1 MNMPRPK
8 LNIDPETVRKA
19 ERELGKIK
27 ESKLSIQLKGIIA
40 ASSHPVHQIADI
52 FHVSP
57 RSIFRW
63 ATKFKEHGVAGLR
76 DQPKGHMRS
85 KLNDEQKMR
94 IEEWLINGKN
104 ASGERIHWTLG
115 KLKREIEKEFDIG
128 IGTTP
133 LWKHIRGMGLV
144 LRKPRPIHAKANKED
159 QEGFK
164 KN

>member
-1 MNMPRPK
+1 MNMSRPK
-8 LNIDPETVRKA
+8 LNIDPDTVRKA
-19 ERELGKIK
+19 ERELSKIK

-52 FHVSP
+52 FQVSQ

-63 ATKFKEHGVAGLR
+63 VTKFKEQGVAGLR

-85 KLNDEQKMR
+85 KLNDEQKIV
-94 IEEWLINGKN
+94 IEEWLINGRN
-104 ASGERIHWTLG
+104 ASGEQTHWTLG
-115 KLKREIEKEFDIG
+115 KLKREIEKEFYIE

-144 LRKPRPIHAKANKED
+144 LKKPRPAHAKANRED
-159 QEGFK
+159 QEEFK

>member
-1 MNMPRPK
+1 MPRPK
-8 LNIDPETVRKA
+8 LNIDPETVRRA
-19 ERELGKIK
+19 ETELGKIK

-52 FHVSP
+52 FHVST

-63 ATKFKEHGVAGLR
+63 ATKFKEQGVAGLR
-76 DQPKGHMRS
+76 DQPKGHMRA
-85 KLNDEQKMR
+85 KLNDEQKMV
-94 IEEWLINGKN
+94 IEEWLLKGMN
-104 ASGERIHWTLG
+104 ASGERVHWTLG
-115 KLKREIEKEFDIG
+115 KLKKEIEKEFDIE

-144 LRKPRPIHAKANKED
+144 LKKPRPVHAKANKEE

>member
-1 MNMPRPK
+1 MPRPK

-19 ERELGKIK
+19 EKELCKIK

-52 FHVSP
+52 FQVSP

-63 ATKFKEHGVAGLR
+63 VTKFKEQGVAGLR

-85 KLNDEQKMR
+85 KLNDKQKIV
-94 IEEWLINGKN
+94 IEEWLINGRN

-115 KLKREIEKEFDIG
+115 KLKREIKKEFDIE
-128 IGTTP
+128 IGPTP

-144 LRKPRPIHAKANKED
+144 LKKPRPVHAKASKEE
-159 QEGFK
+159 QEEFK

>member
-1 MNMPRPK
+1 MPRPK

-19 ERELGKIK
+19 ERELNKIK

-52 FHVSP
+52 FQVSP

-63 ATKFKEHGVAGLR
+63 VTKFKEQGVAGLR

-85 KLNDEQKMR
+85 KLNDEQKIV
-94 IEEWLINGKN
+94 IEEWLINGRN

-115 KLKREIEKEFDIG
+115 KLKKEIEKEFDIG

-144 LRKPRPIHAKANKED
+144 LKKPRPVHAKASKEE
-159 QEGFK
+159 QEEFK

>member
-63 ATKFKEHGVAGLR
+63 ITKFKEQGVAGLR

-85 KLNDEQKMR
+85 KLDDEQKMR